1 MERRDDCLSLEE
13 GLIVNSSAS
22 ADAVIMDIEAA
33 VAAAAACSTMENHN
47 NMLQEE
53 EEEHNIDLLHDDS
66 DAARRLRLVP
76 NIEKLSVDDL
86 LQKWVGECGRA
97 QLWHFVLVS
106 LAWTIHGLQT
116 FAMVFADR
124 QPSWQCRSSP
134 SQSLTSATTS
144 FSNAALNITATGD
157 DRSSHELWTSPLHH
171 RWRLDMI

>member
-1 MERRDDCLSLEE
+1 MERRDDCLRWEE

-33 VAAAAACSTMENHN
+33 VAAAAAAACITMENHN
-47 NMLQEE
+47 NMLQE

-97 QLWHFVLVS
+97 Q
-106 LAWTIHGLQT
+106 
-116 FAMVFADR
+116 M
-124 QPSWQCRSSP
+124 
-134 SQSLTSATTS
+134 
-144 FSNAALNITATGD
+144 ALCVG
-157 DRSSHELWTSPLHH
+157 
-171 RWRLDMI
+171 

>member
-1 MERRDDCLSLEE
+1 LSWEE

-33 VAAAAACSTMENHN
+33 VAAAAAAACSTMENHN
-47 NMLQEE
+47 NMLQEEEEE

-97 QLWHFVLVS
+97 QL
-106 LAWTIHGLQT
+106 
-116 FAMVFADR
+116 
-124 QPSWQCRSSP
+124 
-134 SQSLTSATTS
+134 
-144 FSNAALNITATGD
+144 ALCVG
-157 DRSSHELWTSPLHH
+157 
-171 RWRLDMI
+171 

>member
-1 MERRDDCLSLEE
+1 MERRDDCLSWEE

-33 VAAAAACSTMENHN
+33 VAAAAACRTMENHN

-97 QLWHFVLVS
+97 QL
-106 LAWTIHGLQT
+106 
-116 FAMVFADR
+116 
-124 QPSWQCRSSP
+124 
-134 SQSLTSATTS
+134 
-144 FSNAALNITATGD
+144 ALCVG
-157 DRSSHELWTSPLHH
+157 
-171 RWRLDMI
+171 

>member
-1 MERRDDCLSLEE
+1 
-13 GLIVNSSAS
+13 
-22 ADAVIMDIEAA
+22 MDIEAA
-33 VAAAAACSTMENHN
+33 VAAAAAACSTMENHN

>member
-13 GLIVNSSAS
+13 GLTVNSSAS

-33 VAAAAACSTMENHN
+33 VAAAACSTMENHN
-47 NMLQEE
+47 NMLQEEEEEEE

-134 SQSLTSATTS
+134 SQPLTSASTS

-157 DRSSHELWTSPLHH
+157 DRSSHEVWTSPLHD
-171 RWRLDMI
+171 R

>member
-13 GLIVNSSAS
+13 RLIVNSSAS

-33 VAAAAACSTMENHN
+33 VAAAAACITMENHN
-47 NMLQEE
+47 NMLQEEEEEE

-134 SQSLTSATTS
+134 SQSLTSASTS
-144 FSNAALNITATGD
+144 FSITATGD

-171 RWRLDMI
+171 R

>member
-33 VAAAAACSTMENHN
+33 VAAAAACRTMENHN

-97 QLWHFVLVS
+97 QL
-106 LAWTIHGLQT
+106 
-116 FAMVFADR
+116 
-124 QPSWQCRSSP
+124 
-134 SQSLTSATTS
+134 
-144 FSNAALNITATGD
+144 ALCVG
-157 DRSSHELWTSPLHH
+157 
-171 RWRLDMI
+171 

>member
-33 VAAAAACSTMENHN
+33 VAAAAACSTMENHS
-47 NMLQEE
+47 NMLQE
-53 EEEHNIDLLHDDS
+53 EEEHNIDLLHDES

-106 LAWTIHGLQT
+106 FAWTIHGLQT

-134 SQSLTSATTS
+134 SQSLTSASTS
-144 FSNAALNITATGD
+144 FSITATGD
-157 DRSSHELWTSPLHH
+157 DRSSHEPWTSPLYHC
-171 RWRLDMI
+171 